1 VSKKITRD
9 VLRKAVS
16 QEVWQQ
22 FGSRLKTE
30 DTMQVL
36 HGIFDYVTNVLSDRI
51 DDLKA
56 DDGRA
61 ISFFCE
67 KREFLTINVTRKD
80 LRVYVHPKAGAYFDP
95 KAKFG
100 VEKFR
105 FWDTSYHKASGK
117 YRALSFWISEKKY
130 LAAAEKIIDA
140 IPRARPS

>member
-1 VSKKITRD
+1 MAAVRFEA
-9 VLRKAVS
+9 KA
-16 QEVWQQ
+16 Q
-22 FGSRLKTE
+22 

-36 HGIFDYVTNVLSDRI
+36 QALFDYVTEVLADRI
-51 DDLKA
+51 DEIRP

-61 ISFFCE
+61 ISFFSE

-130 LAAAEKIIDA
+130 LSAAKKIIDA
-140 IPRARPS
+140 IPRKKLP

>member
-1 VSKKITRD
+1 MERESLKQMI
-9 VLRKAVS
+9 S
-16 QEVWQQ
+16 QDAWQQ

-36 HGIFDYVTNVLSDRI
+36 QALFDYVTKVLSDRI
-51 DDLKA
+51 DEIRP

-105 FWDTSYHKASGK
+105 FWDTSFQKASGK
-117 YRALSFWISEKKY
+117 YRALSFWISEKKC
-130 LAAAEKIIDA
+130 LSAAKKIIDA
-140 IPRARPS
+140 IPRAKPS

>member
-1 VSKKITRD
+1 MRSESLKKMIPGDT
-9 VLRKAVS
+9 
-16 QEVWQQ
+16 WQQ

-36 HGIFDYVTNVLSDRI
+36 HALFDYVTKVLAERI
-51 DDLKA
+51 DEIKT

-80 LRVYVHPKAGAYFDP
+80 LRVYVHPKAGACFDP

-100 VEKFR
+100 VEEFR

-117 YRALSFWISEKKY
+117 YRALSFWISEKKH
-130 LAAAEKIIDA
+130 LSAAKKIIDT
-140 IPRARPS
+140 IPPTRPS

>member
-1 VSKKITRD
+1 MSKKITRD

-30 DTMQVL
+30 DTLQVL
-36 HGIFDYVTNVLSDRI
+36 HALFDYVVEVLADRI
-51 DDLKA
+51 DEIRT
-56 DDGRA
+56 DDAPA

-80 LRVYVHPKAGAYFDP
+80 LRVYVHPKAGAHFDP

-105 FWDTSYHKASGK
+105 FWDTSLHKASGK
-117 YRALSFWISEKKY
+117 YRALSFWVSEKKY
-130 LAAAEKIIDA
+130 LSAAKKIIDA
-140 IPRARPS
+140 IPRAKAT

>member
-1 VSKKITRD
+1 MVRESLKQMI
-9 VLRKAVS
+9 S
-16 QEVWQQ
+16 QHAWRQ

-30 DTMQVL
+30 DAMQVL
-36 HGIFDYVTNVLSDRI
+36 HALFDYVIKVLADRI
-51 DDLKA
+51 DEMKT
-56 DDGRA
+56 DDDRA

-80 LRVYVHPKAGAYFDP
+80 LRVYVHPKAGACFDP

-105 FWDTSYHKASGK
+105 LWDTSYRKASGK

-130 LAAAEKIIDA
+130 LPAAKKIIDA
-140 IPRARPS
+140 IPRTKPS

>member
-1 VSKKITRD
+1 MKSES
-9 VLRKAVS
+9 LR
-16 QEVWQQ
+16 QMIPGDTWQQ
-22 FGSRLKTE
+22 FRSRLKAE
-30 DTMQVL
+30 DAMRVL
-36 HGIFDYVTNVLSDRI
+36 RQLFDHVTKVLVDRI
-51 DDLKA
+51 DEIKA

-130 LAAAEKIIDA
+130 LSAAKKIIDA
-140 IPRARPS
+140 LPRTNPS